1 VQQRE
6 PDVHRGC
13 GSVEQTLGGKQ
24 RCPA

>member
-13 GSVEQTLGGKQ
+13 GSVEQTLGGMQ
-24 RCPA
+24 R